1 MVFGCSCNKTIE
13 YRNVNLRNCFYNFYS
28 IVLDVSLFTKT
39 DTRRP
44 VSLRQLRGALYS
56 YRVHLIPLIS
66 MSATKQQ
73 SFAPPP
79 PPHSGAAWL
88 QLRADFELDKGK
100 AVSRALANVQR
111 ETERA
116 RRQAGER
123 SGDELRD
130 EMARLAAKH
139 RSDVSASKKKQWVSH
154 GGAGGRG
161 GGRGAGAGGGGQGA
175 GGGRSGDELRDEMA
189 RLAAKHHS
197 DVSASKKK
205 QWVSHGGRGAGAG
218 RWGGGGGGTQRVGG
232 RGPSS
237 LRQIESLCSCSV
249 ECC

>member
-13 YRNVNLRNCFYNFYS
+13 YRNVNLRNCFYDFYS

-73 SFAPPP
+73 SFAPPL
-79 PPHSGAAWL
+79 PHSGAAWL

-154 GGAGGRG
+154 GG
-161 GGRGAGAGGGGQGA
+161 RGA
-175 GGGRSGDELRDEMA
+175 E
-189 RLAAKHHS
+189 
-197 DVSASKKK
+197 
-205 QWVSHGGRGAGAG
+205 AG

-237 LRQIESLCSCSV
+237 LRQIESRCSCSV

>member
-1 MVFGCSCNKTIE
+1 
-13 YRNVNLRNCFYNFYS
+13 
-28 IVLDVSLFTKT
+28 
-39 DTRRP
+39 
-44 VSLRQLRGALYS
+44 
-56 YRVHLIPLIS
+56 

-79 PPHSGAAWL
+79 LHSGAVWL

-161 GGRGAGAGGGGQGA
+161 GAVGR
-175 GGGRSGDELRDEMA
+175 
-189 RLAAKHHS
+189 
-197 DVSASKKK
+197 
-205 QWVSHGGRGAGAG
+205 
-218 RWGGGGGGTQRVGG
+218 GGGGGTQRVGG

-237 LRQIESLCSCSV
+237 LRQIESRCFCSV

>member
-79 PPHSGAAWL
+79 PLRTVAPPGCSCGQTLSWTRGRRCRERSPTCSGRRSARGGRRANGAATSCATRW
-88 QLRADFELDKGK
+88 RGWRRNTA
-100 AVSRALANVQR
+100 ATCRP
-111 ETERA
+111 A
-116 RRQAGER
+116 RRN
-123 SGDELRD
+123 SG
-130 EMARLAAKH
+130 
-139 RSDVSASKKKQWVSH
+139 
-154 GGAGGRG
+154 
-161 GGRGAGAGGGGQGA
+161 
-175 GGGRSGDELRDEMA
+175 
-189 RLAAKHHS
+189 
-197 DVSASKKK
+197 
-205 QWVSHGGRGAGAG
+205 
-218 RWGGGGGGTQRVGG
+218 
-232 RGPSS
+232 
-237 LRQIESLCSCSV
+237 
-249 ECC
+249 